1 MRDYSIGDLSAQ
13 SGVKVP
19 TIRYYEQIGLIDVP
33 SRTEGNQRRY
43 GAPELDRLRF
53 IAHARDMGFAMESL
67 KSMLSLAARKD
78 APCARVDAIVEQ
90 HLAEVD
96 QRIDQLTRLRGELAG
111 MLSSSHHG
119 TVGQCR
125 IVEVL
130 SDHDNCSCE
139 HGRVGDA

>member
-1 MRDYSIGDLSAQ
+1 MSDYSIGDLSAQ

-19 TIRYYEQIGLIDVP
+19 TIRYYEQIGLIDAP

-43 GAPELDRLRF
+43 GTAELDRLRF
-53 IAHARDMGFAMESL
+53 IAHARDMGFPMESL
-67 KSMLSLAARKD
+67 KSMLALAARRE

-96 QRIDQLTRLRGELAG
+96 QRIEQLTRLRGELAG
-111 MLSSSHHG
+111 MLSDCHHG

-130 SDHDNCSCE
+130 SDHDRCACE
-139 HGRVGDA
+139 HGRISDA

>member
-1 MRDYSIGDLSAQ
+1 MSDYSIGDLSAQ

-19 TIRYYEQIGLIDVP
+19 TIRYYEQIGLIDAP
-33 SRTEGNQRRY
+33 ARTEGNQRRY
-43 GAPELDRLRF
+43 GTAELDRLRF
-53 IAHARDMGFAMESL
+53 IAHARDMGFPMDSL
-67 KSMLSLAARKD
+67 KSMLALSSRRE

-96 QRIDQLTRLRGELAG
+96 QRIAQLTRLRGELAG
-111 MLSSSHHG
+111 MLSDCHHG

-130 SDHDNCSCE
+130 SDHDQCTCE
-139 HGRVGDA
+139 H

>member
-1 MRDYSIGDLSAQ
+1 MSDYSIGDLSAQ

-19 TIRYYEQIGLIDVP
+19 TIRYYEQIGLIDAP
-33 SRTEGNQRRY
+33 ARTEGNQRRY
-43 GAPELDRLRF
+43 GTAELDRLRF
-53 IAHARDMGFAMESL
+53 IAHARDMGFPMDSL
-67 KSMLSLAARKD
+67 KSMLALASRRE

-96 QRIDQLTRLRGELAG
+96 QRIAQLTRLRGELAG
-111 MLSSSHHG
+111 MLSDCHHG

-130 SDHDNCSCE
+130 SDHDQCSCE
-139 HGRVGDA
+139 HGRVE

>member
-1 MRDYSIGDLSAQ
+1 MSDYSIGDLSAQ

-19 TIRYYEQIGLIDVP
+19 TIRYYEQIGLIEP
-33 SRTEGNQRRY
+33 PARTVGNQRRY
-43 GAPELDRLRF
+43 GTAELDRLRF
-53 IAHARDMGFAMESL
+53 IAHARDMGFPMDSL
-67 KSMLSLAARKD
+67 KSMLALAARRE

-96 QRIDQLTRLRGELAG
+96 QRIAQLTRLRGELAG
-111 MLSSSHHG
+111 MLSDCHHG

-139 HGRVGDA
+139 H